1 MRQSFDQWWTGE
13 RQGMTKRAT
22 ATTPSSRAGLRRL
35 VVFGLVAIVLVL
47 LFALVYAPRQARTA
61 RASYERELS
70 AHADVYEVAIHI
82 WVEDRL
88 ADASILATNTHIL
101 SVIGRATGG
110 GEWEHLDTILSGFA
124 ETKRFDEIVIYW
136 RDGARQSIQGATS
149 DAAGNPACL
158 AAARRSIEK
167 SATLVDLHRHA
178 SGDIVVAFAAP
189 VFLEGARE
197 PEGAVV
203 LETRAERWLF
213 PFFTEMTAEAG
224 RTEAILVGRDGESAR
239 YLTPL
244 AFGSAPPLDTLRPL
258 STPDLAVVGAL
269 DGKRVTGTYVDYRG
283 VPVIAAARPIG
294 GTPWAIV
301 VKMDRERVD
310 RAIRGRLAKE
320 GAVLGLCLV
329 TLGSLL
335 LVVIRAQ
342 ERKALAANERLAAV
356 LKYANDAILFLDREE
371 RIEEAN
377 RRAEQLYGRTRAEL
391 LSLSLSDLRDPS
403 VAGSAAE
410 ELARAESSGNRAYR
424 TVHRSASGAAL
435 AVEISSRFIE
445 TEGIQ
450 GFIVIVRDV
459 SDVVDAE
466 MQVRRLN
473 EELERRVIERT
484 AQLAD
489 ANREL
494 EAFSYSVSHD
504 LRAPLRAID
513 GFSKILSSEHGT
525 ALDDEGRRLLDVI
538 RSSTHRMGCL
548 IDDLLEFSRA
558 GRRELRKRSVDMME
572 VVRAAAAGLTQESPP
587 SPVRFTIAE
596 LPRASCDATLIRQAW
611 RHLLD
616 NAVKFSRAKTDATV
630 EVGFRREAG
639 RTIYFVRDEGVGF
652 DMKYVDKLFGV
663 FQRLHSQQDFE
674 GTGVGLAM
682 VRRIVHRHGGEVW
695 AEGEVGRGATFY
707 FSLPDGYASAPP
719 G

>member
-1 MRQSFDQWWTGE
+1 
-13 RQGMTKRAT
+13 
-22 ATTPSSRAGLRRL
+22 
-35 VVFGLVAIVLVL
+35 
-47 LFALVYAPRQARTA
+47 
-61 RASYERELS
+61 
-70 AHADVYEVAIHI
+70 
-82 WVEDRL
+82 
-88 ADASILATNTHIL
+88 
-101 SVIGRATGG
+101 
-110 GEWEHLDTILSGFA
+110 GEWEHLDTILNGFA
-124 ETKRFDEIVIYW
+124 DTKRFDEIVIYW
-136 RDGARQSIQGATS
+136 RDGTRQSMRGATP
-149 DAAGNPACL
+149 DVGGDPACL
-158 AAARRSIEK
+158 AVARRSIERNAA
-167 SATLVDLHRHA
+167 SVDLHRHA

-189 VFLEGARE
+189 VFRGDVRE

-203 LETRAERWLF
+203 LETLAERWLF
-213 PFFTEMTAEAG
+213 PFFTAMTAGAS
-224 RTEAILVGRDGESAR
+224 RTEAMLVGRDGDSAR

-244 AFGSAPPLDTLRPL
+244 AFGTAQPFDTLRPL
-258 STPDLAVVGAL
+258 STPGLAVAAAL

-301 VKMDRERVD
+301 VKMDKERGD
-310 RAIRGRLAKE
+310 RALRGRLARD

-329 TLGSLL
+329 TIGSLL
-335 LVVIRAQ
+335 VVAIRAQ
-342 ERKALAANERLAAV
+342 ERRALAANERLAAV
-356 LKYANDAILFLDREE
+356 LKYASDAILFLDREG

-410 ELARAESSGNRAYR
+410 ELVRAESSASRAFR
-424 TVHRSASGAAL
+424 TIHHSASGAAL

-445 TEGIQ
+445 AEGIR

-459 SDVVDAE
+459 SDVAAAE
-466 MQVRRLN
+466 LRVRRLN

-513 GFSKILSSEHGT
+513 GFSKILSSEHAA
-525 ALDDEGRRLLDVI
+525 ALDDEGRRLLEVI

-558 GRRELRKRSVDMME
+558 GRRELRKRSVDMAE
-572 VVRAAAAGLTQESPP
+572 IARTTAAGLTQGSPP
-587 SPVRFTIAE
+587 SPVRVAIDE
-596 LPRASCDATLIRQAW
+596 LPPATCDLTLIRQVW

-616 NAVKFSRAKTDATV
+616 NAVKFSRMRTDATV
-630 EVGFRREAG
+630 EVGFRREGG
-639 RTIYFVRDEGVGF
+639 RTIYFVRDDGVGF
-652 DMKYVDKLFGV
+652 DMKYADKLFGV
-663 FQRLHSQQDFE
+663 FQRLHTQTDFE

-707 FSLPDGYASAPP
+707 FSLPDDGPSAPP

>member
-1 MRQSFDQWWTGE
+1 MTSPVTVEPAQSRRPG
-13 RQGMTKRAT
+13 R
-22 ATTPSSRAGLRRL
+22 RRL
-35 VVFGLVAIVLVL
+35 ALFGLVAMVLVL
-47 LFALVYAPRQARTA
+47 LFVLIYAPRQARGT

-70 AHADVYEVAIHI
+70 AHADVYEVAIRI

-88 ADASILATNTHIL
+88 ADASILATNTHVR
-101 SVIGRATGG
+101 SVIGRETGA
-110 GEWEHLDTILSGFA
+110 GEWVHLDTILSGFA

-136 RDGARQSIQGATS
+136 RDGTGRSMQGTTS
-149 DAAGNPACL
+149 DAAGTTACL
-158 AAARRSIEK
+158 AVATRSIVQRGT
-167 SATLVDLHRHA
+167 AVDLHRHA

-189 VFLEGARE
+189 VFREGARE
-197 PEGAVV
+197 PEGAVI
-203 LETRAERWLF
+203 LETRAVRWLY
-213 PFFTEMTAEAG
+213 PLFTAMTAGAS
-224 RTEAILVGRDGESAR
+224 RTEALLVAREGESAR

-244 AFGSAPPLDTLRPL
+244 ASGSSPPFDTLRSL
-258 STPDLAVVGAL
+258 STSGLAVAAAF
-269 DGKRVTGTYVDYRG
+269 DGRRVTGTFVDYRG
-283 VPVIAAARPIG
+283 LPVIAAARPIG
-294 GTPWAIV
+294 GTPWALV
-301 VKMDRERVD
+301 VKMDKKRVD
-310 RAIRGRLAKE
+310 RAVRVRLAKD
-320 GAVLGLCLV
+320 GSVLGLCLV

-335 LVVIRAQ
+335 VLAIRAQ
-342 ERKALAANERLAAV
+342 ERQALEANERLAAV
-356 LKYANDAILFLDREE
+356 LKYANDAILFLDREG

-377 RRAEQLYGRTRAEL
+377 RKAEQLYGRTRREL

-403 VAGSAAE
+403 VSGSAAE
-410 ELARAESSGNRAYR
+410 ELARAESSANRAFR
-424 TVHRSASGAAL
+424 TVHHSASGAAL

-445 TEGIQ
+445 TEGIN

-466 MQVRRLN
+466 MRVRRLN
-473 EELERRVIERT
+473 EELERRVVERT

-525 ALDDEGRRLLDVI
+525 SLDDEGRRLLEVI

-558 GRRELRKRSVDMME
+558 GRRELRKRNVDMTE
-572 VVRAAAAGLTQESPP
+572 VVRATAAGLTQGPPP
-587 SPVRFTIAE
+587 SPVRFAIAE
-596 LPRASCDATLIRQAW
+596 LPPASCDATLIRQAW

-616 NAVKFSRAKTDATV
+616 NAVKFSGARTDATV
-630 EVGFRREAG
+630 EVGFRREEG

-652 DMKYVDKLFGV
+652 DMKYVGKLFGV

-707 FSLPDGYASAPP
+707 FSLPDVDASEQY